1 MAQDKTAAQGKV
13 KTHVNKI
20 SLAFAQCTARGCS
33 EAPMPMM
40 AVLTTCVVETGPP
53 NKDAP
58 KITPAEVN

>member
-1 MAQDKTAAQGKV
+1 MAQAKAAAQGKV
-13 KTHVNKI
+13 NTHVNKI

-33 EAPMPMM
+33 DAPMPIM

-53 NKDAP
+53 NKEAA